1 MLQMLR
7 GRCRARR
14 RAATGRIYIASDR
27 DPHALVLDLHRL
39 ERRDFL
45 ALLALRIGLLLVVVV
60 LVVVVAGIVR
70 VVVVAAVAAVAVAA
84 VAAVAPAEDAA
95 DVALELKPNLT
106 EPVLVLV
113 PRSILE
119 TRVRDAPRGRSW
131 NGRGVGE
138 YVCDFVSREGRGRRK
153 SRVFWRVW

>member
-39 ERRDFL
+39 ERRDSL

-60 LVVVVAGIVR
+60 VVVVIVR
-70 VVVVAAVAAVAVAA
+70 VAAVAVAA
-84 VAAVAPAEDAA
+84 VAAVALAED
-95 DVALELKPNLT
+95 VARELAPNLT
-106 EPVLVLV
+106 ELVLVL
-113 PRSILE
+113 
-119 TRVRDAPRGRSW
+119 APQ
-131 NGRGVGE
+131 
-138 YVCDFVSREGRGRRK
+138 RK
-153 SRVFWRVW
+153 SLWKSGLG